1 MADEH
6 KHEDTLLNEEVH
18 EHEHHHHEHDEDECD
33 CGCGHHH
40 HHDEDEEHEHHHHHD
55 DDDCDCGC
63 EHHHHHDEDEEHEH
77 HHHHHDDDDCGCGCG
92 HHHHHDEDEEH
103 EHHHHH
109 DDDDDCGCGHH
120 HHHDEDEEHEH
131 HHHHHDDDCDCGCG
145 HHHHHDEDEEH
156 EHHHHHDDDDDCD
169 CGCGHHHHH
178 DEDEHE
184 HHHHHDD
191 DDCDCGC
198 GHHHHHDEDEEHE
211 HHHHEHSAGAHSVK
225 RVYTLQNVGCAHCAA
240 KMEQRI
246 SELEGVEDCVLVFET
261 KQLRVTGENP
271 DALLPEIRKICS
283 GIESEAKVIAPKPKH
298 YGKDG
303 QRVYTL
309 ENLGCAHCAAKMQ
322 HQISQL
328 DGIDDCV
335 LVYETKQL
343 RVKGDNPDALLPE
356 IRKICSN
363 IESEVKVIAPEEEK
377 EDEGGSHPLAEMLIG
392 AALFVAGLLIPVMAV
407 KLVLLIAAY
416 LLLGRHVL
424 LTAVKNIGR
433 GQVFD
438 ENFLMAVATIGAWAV
453 GSFDEAVGVMLFYRV
468 GEYFEDRAVDRS
480 RKQIMDAIDLRPET
494 VNLVK
499 DNGEIE
505 VIPAEDAQEGDIVL
519 VRPGDRVPLDGE
531 VVEGESRLD
540 TSAVT
545 GEPVPVR
552 VAVGDKATSGC
563 VNTDGAIKLRVTHIL
578 AESMVQRI
586 LDSVENAAARKP
598 KIDRFITRFSRVY
611 TPAVVA
617 IALLTAIIPSLVT
630 GEWHKWVY
638 TAMTF
643 LVISCPCALV
653 LSVPLTYFSGIG
665 AGSRRGIL
673 FKGGA
678 SLEALNN
685 VKTIVMDKTGTITK
699 GNFVVQKVVPAQ
711 GVPLDEN
718 ELLWLAAACEGAST
732 HPIAKSI
739 INSYEERKTSAAK
752 AGDFSLVAVGATVE
766 NIREQAG
773 EGVSAELEGKTV
785 LCGNV
790 KLMERNHIDLS
801 GYHGTPGSTEVLLAM
816 DGHFLGH
823 VDIADTIKADA
834 NSAISRMKAQ
844 GLTTAMLTG
853 DGQASADAVAQEV
866 GIDEVR
872 ARLLPQDKL
881 SALTD
886 IREKRGAVMFVGDGI
901 NDAPVLAGA
910 DVGAAMGSGADA
922 AIEAADVVF
931 MKADLTSI
939 PISVKIARKANIVS
953 KENIVFALAIKI
965 LIMLLGLFGIASM
978 WLAVFADTGVAML
991 CVLNSIR
998 MLYMKTE

>member
-1 MADEH
+1 
-6 KHEDTLLNEEVH
+6 
-18 EHEHHHHEHDEDECD
+18 
-33 CGCGHHH
+33 
-40 HHDEDEEHEHHHHHD
+40 
-55 DDDCDCGC
+55 
-63 EHHHHHDEDEEHEH
+63 
-77 HHHHHDDDDCGCGCG
+77 
-92 HHHHHDEDEEH
+92 
-103 EHHHHH
+103 
-109 DDDDDCGCGHH
+109 
-120 HHHDEDEEHEH
+120 
-131 HHHHHDDDCDCGCG
+131 
-145 HHHHHDEDEEH
+145 
-156 EHHHHHDDDDDCD
+156 
-169 CGCGHHHHH
+169 
-178 DEDEHE
+178 
-184 HHHHHDD
+184 
-191 DDCDCGC
+191 
-198 GHHHHHDEDEEHE
+198 
-211 HHHHEHSAGAHSVK
+211 
-225 RVYTLQNVGCAHCAA
+225 
-240 KMEQRI
+240 MEQRI

-283 GIESEAKVIAPKPKH
+283 DIESEAKVIAPKSKH

-377 EDEGGSHPLAEMLIG
+377 EEDNSHPLAEMLIG
-392 AALFVAGLLIPVMAV
+392 AALFVAGLLIPAMAV

-499 DNGEIE
+499 DNGKIE

-519 VRPGDRVPLDGE
+519 VRPGDR
-531 VVEGESRLD
+531 
-540 TSAVT
+540 
-545 GEPVPVR
+545 
-552 VAVGDKATSGC
+552 
-563 VNTDGAIKLRVTHIL
+563 
-578 AESMVQRI
+578 
-586 LDSVENAAARKP
+586 
-598 KIDRFITRFSRVY
+598 
-611 TPAVVA
+611 
-617 IALLTAIIPSLVT
+617 
-630 GEWHKWVY
+630 
-638 TAMTF
+638 
-643 LVISCPCALV
+643 
-653 LSVPLTYFSGIG
+653 
-665 AGSRRGIL
+665 
-673 FKGGA
+673 
-678 SLEALNN
+678 
-685 VKTIVMDKTGTITK
+685 
-699 GNFVVQKVVPAQ
+699 
-711 GVPLDEN
+711 VPLDEN

-739 INSYEERKTSAAK
+739 INSYEERKASAAK

-773 EGVSAELEGKTV
+773 EGVFAELEGKTI

-790 KLMERNHIDLS
+790 KLMERNNIDLS

-834 NSAISRMKAQ
+834 KSAISRMKAQ

-953 KENIVFALAIKI
+953 KENIVFALAVKI
-965 LIMLLGLFGIASM
+965 LVMILGLFGIASM

>member
-6 KHEDTLLNEEVH
+6 KHEDTLLNEEVL
-18 EHEHHHHEHDEDECD
+18 EHEHHHHEHDEDDCD

-40 HHDEDEEHEHHHHHD
+40 HHDEDEER
-55 DDDCDCGC
+55 
-63 EHHHHHDEDEEHEH
+63 EH
-77 HHHHHDDDDCGCGCG
+77 HHHHHDDDDC
-92 HHHHHDEDEEH
+92 
-103 EHHHHH
+103 
-109 DDDDDCGCGHH
+109 DCGCGHH

-131 HHHHHDDDCDCGCG
+131 HHHHHDDDDCDCGCG

-156 EHHHHHDDDDDCD
+156 EHHHHHHDDDDCD

-178 DEDEHE
+178 DEDEEHE
-184 HHHHHDD
+184 HHHHHHDD
-191 DDCDCGC
+191 DDCDCGCGHHHHHDEDKEHEYHHHHHNDDCDCGC

-261 KQLRVTGENP
+261 KQLRVTGANP

-392 AALFVAGLLIPVMAV
+392 AGLFIAGVLVPVTAV
-407 KLVLLIAAY
+407 KIILLLAAY

-505 VIPAEDAQEGDIVL
+505 VIPAEDAQESDIVL

-773 EGVSAELEGKTV
+773 EGISAELEGKTI

-790 KLMERNHIDLS
+790 KLMERNNIDLS

-834 NSAISRMKAQ
+834 KSAISRMKAQ

-931 MKADLTSI
+931 MNADLASI
-939 PISVKIARKANIVS
+939 PISIKIARKANIVS

-998 MLYMKTE
+998 MLYMKAE

>member
-1 MADEH
+1 MA
-6 KHEDTLLNEEVH
+6 EE
-18 EHEHHHHEHDEDECD
+18 EKKKAAADAQEI
-33 CGCGHHH
+33 
-40 HHDEDEEHEHHHHHD
+40 EEA
-55 DDDCDCGC
+55 
-63 EHHHHHDEDEEHEH
+63 HEH
-77 HHHHHDDDDCGCGCG
+77 HHHHHDDDDCCCG
-92 HHHHHDEDEEH
+92 HDHEH

-109 DDDDDCGCGHH
+109 
-120 HHHDEDEEHEH
+120 EHT
-131 HHHHHDDDCDCGCG
+131 
-145 HHHHHDEDEEH
+145 
-156 EHHHHHDDDDDCD
+156 
-169 CGCGHHHHH
+169 
-178 DEDEHE
+178 
-184 HHHHHDD
+184 
-191 DDCDCGC
+191 
-198 GHHHHHDEDEEHE
+198 
-211 HHHHEHSAGAHSVK
+211 AGAHSVK

-240 KMEQRI
+240 KMEERI
-246 SELEGVEDCVLVFET
+246 SQLDGVEDCVLVFET

-271 DALLPEIRKICS
+271 DALLPKIREICS
-283 GIESEAKVIAPKPKH
+283 GIESEAKVIAPTPRH
-298 YGKDG
+298 YGKNG

-343 RVKGDNPDALLPE
+343 RVKGENPDALLPK
-356 IRKICSN
+356 IREICSN
-363 IESEVKVIAPEEEK
+363 IESEVKVIAPEEEQ
-377 EDEGGSHPLAEMLIG
+377 EDEEGSHPLAEMLIG
-392 AALFVAGLLIPVMAV
+392 AALFVAGLIIPVTTV
-407 KLVLLIAAY
+407 KIVLMVAAY

-453 GSFDEAVGVMLFYRV
+453 GSFDEAIGVMLFYRV

-480 RKQIMDAIDLRPET
+480 RRQIMDAIDLRPET
-494 VNLVK
+494 VNLVGA
-499 DNGEIE
+499 DGSIS
-505 VIPAEDAQEGDIVL
+505 VIPAEDAAEGDIVL

-531 VVEGESRLD
+531 VSEGETRLD

-552 VAVGDKATSGC
+552 VTVGDRVTSGC
-563 VNTDGAIKLRVTHIL
+563 VNTDGAVKIRVTHVL

-617 IALLTAIIPSLVT
+617 IALLTAIVPSLFT

-699 GNFVVQKVVPAQ
+699 GNFVVQNIVPAK
-711 GVPLDEN
+711 GVPLNEG
-718 ELLWLAAACEGAST
+718 ELLWLAAKCESAST
-732 HPIAKSI
+732 HPIARSI
-739 INSYEERKTSAAK
+739 LTAYEER
-752 AGDFSLVAVGATVE
+752 GAEHGSGTVE
-766 NIREQAG
+766 NIRELAG
-773 EGVSAELEGKTV
+773 EGVIASVEGKTV

-790 KLMERNHIDLS
+790 KLMEHSNIDLS
-801 GYHGTPGSTEVLLAM
+801 GYHGTPGSTEVLLAL
-816 DGHFLGH
+816 DGRFLGH
-823 VDIADTIKADA
+823 IDIADTVKPDA
-834 NSAISRMKAQ
+834 KQAIGRMKAQ
-844 GLTTAMLTG
+844 GLRTAMLTG
-853 DGQASADAVAQEV
+853 DGQASADAVAQSI
-866 GIDEVR
+866 GIDEVH

-881 SALTD
+881 AALNE
-886 IREKRGAVMFVGDGI
+886 IREKNGAVMFVGDGI

-910 DVGAAMGSGADA
+910 DVGAAMGSGTDA

-931 MKADLTSI
+931 MKADLSSVPT
-939 PISVKIARKANIVS
+939 SVKIARSADIIS
-953 KENIVFALAIKI
+953 KENIIFALAVK
-965 LIMLLGLFGIASM
+965 LLVMVLGLTNHASM
-978 WLAVFADTGVAML
+978 WLAVFADTGIAML
-991 CVLNSIR
+991 CVLNSVR
-998 MLYMKTE
+998 MLYKKID

>member
-18 EHEHHHHEHDEDECD
+18 EHEHHHHEHDEDE
-33 CGCGHHH
+33 
-40 HHDEDEEHEHHHHHD
+40 
-55 DDDCDCGC
+55 
-63 EHHHHHDEDEEHEH
+63 
-77 HHHHHDDDDCGCGCG
+77 
-92 HHHHHDEDEEH
+92 
-103 EHHHHH
+103 
-109 DDDDDCGCGHH
+109 
-120 HHHDEDEEHEH
+120 
-131 HHHHHDDDCDCGCG
+131 
-145 HHHHHDEDEEH
+145 
-156 EHHHHHDDDDDCD
+156 
-169 CGCGHHHHH
+169 
-178 DEDEHE
+178 
-184 HHHHHDD
+184 
-191 DDCDCGC
+191 CDCGC

-283 GIESEAKVIAPKPKH
+283 DIESEAKVIAPKSKH

-377 EDEGGSHPLAEMLIG
+377 EESGSHPLAEMLIG
-392 AALFVAGLLIPVMAV
+392 AVLFVAGLLIPVMAV

-499 DNGEIE
+499 DNGKIE

-552 VAVGDKATSGC
+552 VAAGDKATSGC

-773 EGVSAELEGKTV
+773 EGVFAELEGKTI

-790 KLMERNHIDLS
+790 KLMERNNIDLS
-801 GYHGTPGSTEVLLAM
+801 DYHGTPGSTEVLLAM

-834 NSAISRMKAQ
+834 KSAISRMKAQ

-953 KENIVFALAIKI
+953 KENIVFALAVKI
-965 LIMLLGLFGIASM
+965 LVMILGLFGIASM

>member
-1 MADEH
+1 DDACCCGHD
-6 KHEDTLLNEEVH
+6 H
-18 EHEHHHHEHDEDECD
+18 EHEHP
-33 CGCGHHH
+33 
-40 HHDEDEEHEHHHHHD
+40 HHHHD
-55 DDDCDCGC
+55 DEDDCCCG
-63 EHHHHHDEDEEHEH
+63 HDHEHEH
-77 HHHHHDDDDCGCGCG
+77 HHHHHDDDDDCCCG
-92 HHHHHDEDEEH
+92 HDHD
-103 EHHHHH
+103 
-109 DDDDDCGCGHH
+109 
-120 HHHDEDEEHEH
+120 HEH
-131 HHHHHDDDCDCGCG
+131 HHHHH
-145 HHHHHDEDEEH
+145 EH
-156 EHHHHHDDDDDCD
+156 A
-169 CGCGHHHHH
+169 
-178 DEDEHE
+178 
-184 HHHHHDD
+184 
-191 DDCDCGC
+191 
-198 GHHHHHDEDEEHE
+198 
-211 HHHHEHSAGAHSVK
+211 AGGHSVK

-240 KMEQRI
+240 KMEERI
-246 SELEGVEDCVLVFET
+246 SQLDGVEDCVLVFET

-271 DALLPEIRKICS
+271 DALLPKIREICS
-283 GIESEAKVIAPKPKH
+283 GIESEAKVIAPTPRH
-298 YGKDG
+298 YGKNG

-343 RVKGDNPDALLPE
+343 RVKGENPDALLPK
-356 IRKICSN
+356 IREICSN
-363 IESEVKVIAPEEEK
+363 IESEVKVIAPEEEQ
-377 EDEGGSHPLAEMLIG
+377 EDEEGSHPLAEMLIG
-392 AALFVAGLLIPVMAV
+392 AALFVAGLVIPVTTV
-407 KLVLLIAAY
+407 KIVLMVAAY

-480 RKQIMDAIDLRPET
+480 RRQIMDAIDLRPET
-494 VNLVK
+494 VNLVGA
-499 DNGEIE
+499 DGSIS
-505 VIPAEDAQEGDIVL
+505 VIPAEDAAEGDIVL

-531 VVEGESRLD
+531 VSEGETRLD

-552 VAVGDKATSGC
+552 VTVGDRVTSGC
-563 VNTDGAIKLRVTHIL
+563 VNTDGAVKIRVTHVL

-617 IALLTAIIPSLVT
+617 IALLTAIVPSLFT

-699 GNFVVQKVVPAQ
+699 GNFVVQNIVPAK
-711 GVPLDEN
+711 GVPLNEG
-718 ELLWLAAACEGAST
+718 ELLWLAAKCESAST
-732 HPIAKSI
+732 HPIARSI
-739 INSYEERKTSAAK
+739 LTAYEER
-752 AGDFSLVAVGATVE
+752 GAEHGSGTVE

-773 EGVSAELEGKTV
+773 EGVIASLEGKTV

-790 KLMERNHIDLS
+790 KLMEHSNIDLS
-801 GYHGTPGSTEVLLAM
+801 GYHGTPGSTEVLLAL
-816 DGHFLGH
+816 DGRFLGH
-823 VDIADTIKADA
+823 IDIADTVKPDA
-834 NSAISRMKAQ
+834 KQAIGRMKAQ
-844 GLTTAMLTG
+844 GLRTAMLTG
-853 DGQASADAVAQEV
+853 DGQASADAVAQSV
-866 GIDEVR
+866 GIDEVH

-881 SALTD
+881 AALNE
-886 IREKRGAVMFVGDGI
+886 IREKNGAVMFVGDGI

-931 MKADLTSI
+931 MKADLSSVPT
-939 PISVKIARKANIVS
+939 SVKIARSADIVS
-953 KENIVFALAIKI
+953 KENIIFALAVK
-965 LIMLLGLFGIASM
+965 LLVMVLGLVGIASM

-991 CVLNSIR
+991 CVLNSVR
-998 MLYMKTE
+998 MLYKKID

>member
-6 KHEDTLLNEEVH
+6 KHEDTLLNEEMH
-18 EHEHHHHEHDEDECD
+18 EHEHHHHEHDDDEC
-33 CGCGHHH
+33 
-40 HHDEDEEHEHHHHHD
+40 
-55 DDDCDCGC
+55 
-63 EHHHHHDEDEEHEH
+63 
-77 HHHHHDDDDCGCGCG
+77 
-92 HHHHHDEDEEH
+92 
-103 EHHHHH
+103 
-109 DDDDDCGCGHH
+109 DCGCGHH

-156 EHHHHHDDDDDCD
+156 EHHHHHHDDDCD
-169 CGCGHHHHH
+169 CGCGHHHHDEDEEHEHHHHHDDDCGCGCGHHHHH

-184 HHHHHDD
+184 HHQHHDDDCDCGCGHPHHHDEDEEHEHHHHHHD

-283 GIESEAKVIAPKPKH
+283 DIESEAKVIAPKSKH

-377 EDEGGSHPLAEMLIG
+377 EESSSHPLAEMLIG
-392 AALFVAGLLIPVMAV
+392 AALFVAGLLIPAMAV

-438 ENFLMAVATIGAWAV
+438 ENFLMTVATIGAWAV

-773 EGVSAELEGKTV
+773 EGISAELEGKTI

-790 KLMERNHIDLS
+790 KLMERNNIDLS

-834 NSAISRMKAQ
+834 KSAISRMKAQ

>member
-1 MADEH
+1 MA
-6 KHEDTLLNEEVH
+6 EE
-18 EHEHHHHEHDEDECD
+18 EKKKAAADAQEIEEAHEHH
-33 CGCGHHH
+33 
-40 HHDEDEEHEHHHHHD
+40 
-55 DDDCDCGC
+55 
-63 EHHHHHDEDEEHEH
+63 H
-77 HHHHHDDDDCGCGCG
+77 HHHHHDDDDCCCG
-92 HHHHHDEDEEH
+92 HDHEH

-109 DDDDDCGCGHH
+109 DDDDDCCCGH
-120 HHHDEDEEHEH
+120 DHEH
-131 HHHHHDDDCDCGCG
+131 H
-145 HHHHHDEDEEH
+145 
-156 EHHHHHDDDDDCD
+156 HHHHHDDDDDC
-169 CGCGHHHHH
+169 CCGHDH
-178 DEDEHE
+178 DHE
-184 HHHHHDD
+184 HHHHH
-191 DDCDCGC
+191 
-198 GHHHHHDEDEEHE
+198 HE
-211 HHHHEHSAGAHSVK
+211 HAAGGHSVK

-240 KMEQRI
+240 KMEERI
-246 SELEGVEDCVLVFET
+246 SQLDGVEDCVLVFET

-271 DALLPEIRKICS
+271 DALLPQIREICS
-283 GIESEAKVIAPKPKH
+283 GIESEAKVIAPAPRH
-298 YGKDG
+298 YGKNG

-343 RVKGDNPDALLPE
+343 RVKGENPDALLPK
-356 IRKICSN
+356 IREICSN
-363 IESEVKVIAPEEEK
+363 IESEVKVIAPEEEQ
-377 EDEGGSHPLAEMLIG
+377 EDEEGSHPLAEMLIG
-392 AALFVAGLLIPVMAV
+392 AALFVAGLVIPATAV
-407 KLVLLIAAY
+407 KIVLMVAAY
-416 LLLGRHVL
+416 LLLGHHVL

-552 VAVGDKATSGC
+552 VAAGDKATSGC

-773 EGVSAELEGKTV
+773 EGISAELEGKTI

-790 KLMERNHIDLS
+790 KLMERNNIDLS

-834 NSAISRMKAQ
+834 KSAISRMKAQ

-886 IREKRGAVMFVGDGI
+886 IREKCGAVMFVGDGI

-939 PISVKIARKANIVS
+939 PISIKIARKANIVS